1 MYAYYYQYV
10 YSANMYRYDDSI
22 HNIQYKQIRAWRF
35 LIRISGA
42 HPWIGWSC
50 LKIWS
55 PKNPSCSYFFMIREY
70 PNFCHGYE
78 WLWNLPISHH
88 FPIYHDFGISPC
100 WHNPMVKHTH
110 NGFVLTWEV
119 GTRKPPTPS
128 SMCEIKAGLQP
139 GIPLMAGQLDWA
151 AFRSELHAMAWW
163 LSYGFG
169 GQAMAAFL
177 VQFHYLIQRQQKH
190 WHLWKMMKC
199 ALAYPAKWQQTFFP
213 VSLERSSNTLHRSK
227 MV

>member
-10 YSANMYRYDDSI
+10 YIVPMCIDMMTAYILYSI
-22 HNIQYKQIRAWRF
+22 NKSGHGVF
-35 LIRISGA
+35 LIRNSGA
-42 HPWIGWSC
+42 HPWIGWS
-50 LKIWS
+50 S
-55 PKNPSCSYFFMIREY
+55 KNPSCSYFFMIREY

-88 FPIYHDFGISPC
+88 FAIYHDFGISPC
-100 WHNPMVKHTH
+100 WHNPMVKHTLHTH

-139 GIPLMAGQLDWA
+139 GIPLMASWTGP
-151 AFRSELHAMAWW
+151 RSELHAMAWW
-163 LSYGFG
+163 LSDGFR

-199 ALAYPAKWQQTFFP
+199 ALAYPAKWQQAQQTFFP